1 MSHQPAPAPLLI
13 ACALGIEH
21 LALRTGDRRAR
32 GAGAPVPRGAGR
44 G

>member
-32 GAGAPVPRGAGR
+32 RAGAPGR
-44 G
+44 P